1 MRRAAAKRDRI
12 DAGLQQIAQCKVARV
27 DLKNKS
33 DVVCIR
39 GQVAAHSRSLAG
51 LSRGRSCCV
60 CSSEQRRLMIE
71 LRLARYWLVQWFKL
85 ANAMTA
91 WWLSPMMINND
102 GY

>member
-1 MRRAAAKRDRI
+1 
-12 DAGLQQIAQCKVARV
+12 
-27 DLKNKS
+27 
-33 DVVCIR
+33 
-39 GQVAAHSRSLAG
+39 
-51 LSRGRSCCV
+51 
-60 CSSEQRRLMIE
+60 MIE